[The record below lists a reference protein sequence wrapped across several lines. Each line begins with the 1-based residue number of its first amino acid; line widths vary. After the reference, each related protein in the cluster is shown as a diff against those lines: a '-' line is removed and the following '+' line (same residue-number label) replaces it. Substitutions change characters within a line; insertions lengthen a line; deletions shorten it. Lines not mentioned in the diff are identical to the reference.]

1 MGKVALIYFK
11 GATEHM
17 EYSYM
22 TEIEG
27 LKKHDPVVI
36 PKANTTDQFN
46 IGYFSRYSSNKI
58 HINNATKWIVQKV
71 DLEAYEMQLFLGGL

>member
-1 MGKVALIYFK
+1 MDRVALIYFK

-22 TEIEG
+22 TEIQG
-27 LKKHDPVVI
+27 LKRSDPVVI

-46 IGYFSRYSSNKI
+46 IGYFSRYSTNKI
-58 HINNATKWIVQKV
+58 HINNATKWVVQKV
-71 DLEAYEMQLFLGGL
+71 DIEAYEALLFLD